1 MRVAHLCWVTGLGF
15 TGKIPCEESL
25 ESVWRKLCG
34 CFRERAFQAEVR
46 ANAKALRQW
55 DWGPVREEEK
65 DGMIEEPAQGCTVK
79 VLATTLYET
88 QSPRRCRARR

>member
-1 MRVAHLCWVTGLGF
+1 MYEQVVMSTMEGIGRGTEWEWWVRVADLCWVTGLGF

-55 DWGPVREEEK
+55 D
-65 DGMIEEPAQGCTVK
+65 
-79 VLATTLYET
+79 
-88 QSPRRCRARR
+88 